1 MATQINYKQIK
12 AEADLYKYQIVPSI
26 SSWNLTV
33 ALKNYL
39 WQDPSVTTPVKV
51 QIWSEVRTIT
61 SALGMT
67 INAWVNWLNAG
78 SSELATKEIDY
89 FTYLIY
95 DATLSKVWL
104 LTSRIPW
111 GRIFWDFST
120 NWTNEKWMSISQNVN
135 PSSTDTVIN
144 IWRFSAILS
153 AGAWY
158 TWSTPSAWFQVI
170 NHYINESKLLYYTP
184 TWYAL
189 ETQPSIWNW
198 TLSWS
203 YKIIWDTVT
212 CHQTIRPW
220 SSTTF
225 WTGYYAFSWPFWV
238 LWSNNDSA
246 VIQWSWYVFNW
257 TSYWMM
263 AHKNYMFLPGNNIQ
277 YTTWNNNCF
286 WATNPITFANWN
298 YSNLTATYIF

>member
-12 AEADLYKYQIVPSI
+12 AEADLYKYRIVPSI

-39 WQDPSVTTPVKV
+39 WQDPSITTPVKV

-61 SALGMT
+61 SALSV
-67 INAWVNWLNAG
+67 IPSVWWNWCNAW

-89 FTYLIY
+89 FTYLWVNNLWNMQI
-95 DATLSKVWL
+95 WI
-104 LTSRIPW
+104 SRIPYW
-111 GRIFWDFST
+111 TRYSDFST
-120 NWTNEKWMSISQNVN
+120 TWSNEKFLLWSWSTL
-135 PSSTDTVIN
+135 PSTNKVVN

-170 NHYINESKLLYYTP
+170 NHYINETKLLYYTP
-184 TWYAL
+184 TWYASG
-189 ETQPSIWNW
+189 TQPSIWDW

-212 CHQTIRPW
+212 CHQTIKSW

-225 WTGYYAFSWPFWV
+225 WTGDYAFSWPFWV
-238 LWSNNDSA
+238 LWSNDSA
-246 VIQWSWYVFNW
+246 VVQWSWYVFNW

-263 AHKNYMFLPGNNIQ
+263 AHKNYMFPPGNSIQ

-298 YSNLTATYIF
+298 HSNLTATYIF

>member
-26 SSWNLTV
+26 SSWSITV

-39 WQDPSVTTPVKV
+39 WQNNSLTTPIKS
-51 QIWSEVRTIT
+51 QIWDTVRTIT
-61 SALGMT
+61 SPLSAT
-67 INAWVNWLNAG
+67 RNAWSNWFNMW
-78 SSELATKEIDY
+78 SSELATKEVDL
-89 FTYLIY
+89 FVYLAY
-95 DATLSKVWL
+95 DTALSQTWL
-104 LTSRIPW
+104 LISRLP
-111 GRIFWDFST
+111 GATKYWDFST
-120 NWTNEKWMSISQNVN
+120 SWTNEKGIVTSTNIN
-135 PSSTDTVIN
+135 PASTDRVIN
-144 IWRFSAILS
+144 IGRFSAILS

-158 TWSTPSAWFQVI
+158 TWSTPSAGFQVI

-184 TWYAL
+184 TWYAVG
-189 ETQPSIWNW
+189 TQPSIWNW

-212 CHQTIRPW
+212 CHQTIKPW

-225 WTGYYAFSWPFWV
+225 WTGHYAFSWPFWV
-238 LWSNNDSA
+238 LWSNDSA
-246 VIQWSWYVFNW
+246 VIQWSWYVYNW
-257 TSYWMM
+257 ISYWMM
-263 AHKNYMFLPGNNIQ
+263 AHKNYAFNPDNNIQ
-277 YTTWNNNCF
+277 YTTWNNNLF